1 MDFGFQFPTD
11 GDGGKATK
19 RVSVPYFWQGG
30 TSGAEQDW
38 NEPMNWYNRIVPGW
52 FDVVVVSGEATHGQ
66 YFPVIR
72 EFANDIAQLII
83 EEDGRI
89 IIAPSG
95 KLCVDGLA
103 KKGLGILN
111 EGEIIIEGELT
122 VHRTIFASVRNKGY
136 ILNSGSFAVDKNE
149 KRGILHSN
157 NGKFENLG
165 ELLYL

>member
-1 MDFGFQFPTD
+1 MDEFLQYSQD
-11 GDGGKATK
+11 GDGGRSVK

-30 TSGAEQDW
+30 TIGAEQEW
-38 NEPMNWYNRIVPGW
+38 SEPTNWYNRVVPGW
-52 FDVVVVSGEATHGQ
+52 FDVVVISGEATHGRC
-66 YFPVIR
+66 FPIINS
-72 EFANDIAQLII
+72 FANDIAQLIV
-83 EEDGRI
+83 EDDGKFI
-89 IIAPSG
+89 IGPGG
-95 KLCVDGLA
+95 KICVDGLS

-149 KRGILHSN
+149 DRGIIHSN
-157 NGKFENLG
+157 QGRFENHG